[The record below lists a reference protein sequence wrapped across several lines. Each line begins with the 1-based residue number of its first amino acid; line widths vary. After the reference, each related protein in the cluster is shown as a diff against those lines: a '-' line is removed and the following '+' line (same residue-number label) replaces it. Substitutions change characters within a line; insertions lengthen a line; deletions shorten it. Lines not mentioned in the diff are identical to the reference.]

1 MNALMELP
9 SLQPQDAGPDR
20 IRMIVDTEDV
30 IRRAVQLRALK
41 QGVVARRKIGYSE
54 VVTAILREALAE
66 EIAELLGE
74 EGGPQR
80 RKRGGGGK

>member
-41 QGVVARRKIGYSE
+41 QGVVARRKVGYSE

-66 EIAELLGE
+66 EIAELLDD
-74 EGGPQR
+74 GGTKQ

>member
-41 QGVVARRKIGYSE
+41 QGVVARRKVGYSE

-66 EIAELLGE
+66 EIAELLDD
-74 EGGPQR
+74 GGPQR
-80 RKRGGGGK
+80 RKRGAGDK